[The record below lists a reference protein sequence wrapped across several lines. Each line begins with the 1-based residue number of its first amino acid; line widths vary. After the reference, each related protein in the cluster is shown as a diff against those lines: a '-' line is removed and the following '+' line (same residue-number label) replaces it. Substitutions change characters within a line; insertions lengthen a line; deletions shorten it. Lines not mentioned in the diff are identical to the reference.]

1 MIKNIVYQHKLEKE
15 DLVSREYVFR
25 ENLDFA
31 KKFIDSDLIKII
43 TGPRRAG
50 KSVAAFLFLKGRD
63 FAYLNFDDEN
73 LLKIKNYDEIIKAVF
88 EVYPESKYLFFDEIQ
103 NLKNWEIFVNKL
115 KRRGYNLILTGSNAK
130 LLSKDLATALT
141 GRHIPI
147 EIFPFSFKEFLDAKG
162 WEIKKEEI
170 NIPEVQGRILNY
182 LDEYRRDGG
191 FPEVIVKKL
200 EVRTYLETLS
210 SSILF
215 KDIVKR
221 YNVRFP
227 QKIYDLN
234 NYLNSNFS
242 SEFSFSKLKNILEFR
257 STATLQNYIS
267 YLEEAFLIFILNRFS
282 FKMKEQIKTPKKVY
296 LVDNGFCSIAP
307 SRFSQDFGRT
317 MENLVFV
324 EILRRGH
331 KPNRDVFFYK
341 TRNNKEVDFLLKKGI
356 NIEQLVQVCY
366 RIEEVKTK
374 ERETRALIEASQ
386 DLDCNNLLI
395 ITWNRETEEIIRGKR
410 IIFKPLWKWL
420 SEPMTSDS
428 MAVRHQS
435 S

>member
-15 DLVSREYVFR
+15 NLISKKDIFR
-25 ENLDFA
+25 ENLDSA
-31 KKFIDSDLIKII
+31 NKFIDSDLIKII

-50 KSVAAFLFLKGRD
+50 KSVAAFLLLRDRD

-73 LLKIKNYDEIIKAVF
+73 LLKVKNYDEIIKAVF

-103 NLKNWEIFVNKL
+103 NLNNWEIFVNKL

-147 EIFPFSFKEFLDAKG
+147 EILPFSFREFLNAKG

-170 NIPEVQGRILNY
+170 NIPEAQGRLLSY

-210 SSILF
+210 NSILF

-221 YNVRFP
+221 YNIRFS

-234 NYLNSNFS
+234 SYLNSNFS

-257 STATLQNYIS
+257 STSTLQNYLS
-267 YLEEAFLIFILNRFS
+267 YLEEAFLIFVLNRFS
-282 FKMKEQIKTPKKVY
+282 FKIKEQIKTPKKVY

-317 MENLVFV
+317 IENLVFV

-331 KPNRDVFFYK
+331 EPNRDVFSYK
-341 TRNNKEVDFLLKKGI
+341 TRNNKEVDFLLKKGT
-356 NIEQLVQVCY
+356 NIEQLIQVCY

-374 ERETRALIEASQ
+374 ERETRALVEASQ
-386 DLDCNNLLI
+386 DLDCNNLLVL
-395 ITWNRETEEIIRGKR
+395 TWNMETEEIIRGKR
-410 IIFKPLWKWL
+410 IVFEPLWKWL
-420 SEPMTSDS
+420 SGPTIKYY
-428 MAVRHQS
+428 
-435 S
+435 

>member
-15 DLVSREYVFR
+15 NLISKEYVFR

-50 KSVAAFLFLKGRD
+50 KSVAAFLLLRGKN

-141 GRHIPI
+141 GRYIPI

-170 NIPEVQGRILNY
+170 NIPEVQGRILSY

-200 EVRTYLETLS
+200 EVRSYLEILS
-210 SSILF
+210 NSILF

-257 STATLQNYIS
+257 STATLQNYLS

-282 FKMKEQIKTPKKVY
+282 FKIKEQIKTPKKVY
-296 LVDNGFCSIAP
+296 LVDNGFCSITP

-331 KPNRDVFFYK
+331 KPNRDVFSYK

-395 ITWNRETEEIIRGKR
+395 ITWDRETEEIIRGKR

-420 SEPMTSDS
+420 S
-428 MAVRHQS
+428 
-435 S
+435 

>member
-15 DLVSREYVFR
+15 NMISKKYIFR
-25 ENLDFA
+25 ENLVFA

-50 KSVAAFLFLKGRD
+50 KSVAAFLLLRDRD

-73 LLKIKNYDEIIKAVF
+73 LLKVKNYDEIIKAVF

-103 NLKNWEIFVNKL
+103 NLNNWEIFVNKL

-130 LLSKDLATALT
+130 LLSRDLATALT
-141 GRHIPI
+141 GRHILI
-147 EIFPFSFKEFLDAKG
+147 EILPFSFREFLNAKG

-170 NIPEVQGRILNY
+170 NIPEAQGRLLSY

-210 SSILF
+210 NSILF

-221 YNVRFP
+221 YNIRFS

-234 NYLNSNFS
+234 RYLNSNFS

-257 STATLQNYIS
+257 STSTLQNYLS
-267 YLEEAFLIFILNRFS
+267 YLEEAFLIFVLNRFS
-282 FKMKEQIKTPKKVY
+282 FKIKEQIKTPKKVY

-317 MENLVFV
+317 MENLVFI

-331 KPNRDVFFYK
+331 EPNRDVFSYK
-341 TRNNKEVDFLLKKGI
+341 TRNNKEVDFLLKKGT
-356 NIEQLVQVCY
+356 NIEQLIQVCY

-374 ERETRALIEASQ
+374 ERETRALVEASQ

-395 ITWNRETEEIIRGKR
+395 ITWDMETEEIIRGKR
-410 IIFKPLWKWL
+410 IVFEPLWKWL
-420 SEPMTSDS
+420 SEPMISIY
-428 MAVRHQS
+428 
-435 S
+435 

>member
-15 DLVSREYVFR
+15 NMISKKYIFR
-25 ENLDFA
+25 ENLVSA

-50 KSVAAFLFLKGRD
+50 KSVAAFLLLRDRD

-73 LLKIKNYDEIIKAVF
+73 LLKVKNYDEIIKAVF

-103 NLKNWEIFVNKL
+103 NLNNWEIFVNKL

-130 LLSKDLATALT
+130 LLSRDLATALT

-147 EIFPFSFKEFLDAKG
+147 EILPFSFREFLNAKG

-170 NIPEVQGRILNY
+170 NIPEAQGRLLSY

-210 SSILF
+210 NSILF

-221 YNVRFP
+221 YNIRFS

-234 NYLNSNFS
+234 RYLNSNFS

-257 STATLQNYIS
+257 STSTLQNYLS
-267 YLEEAFLIFILNRFS
+267 YLEEAFLIFVLNRFS
-282 FKMKEQIKTPKKVY
+282 FKIKEQIKTPKKVY

-317 MENLVFV
+317 MENLVFI

-331 KPNRDVFFYK
+331 EPNRDVFSYK
-341 TRNNKEVDFLLKKGI
+341 TRNNKEVDFLLKKGT
-356 NIEQLVQVCY
+356 NIEQLIQVCY

-374 ERETRALIEASQ
+374 ERETRALVEASQ

-395 ITWNRETEEIIRGKR
+395 ITWDMETEEIIRGKR
-410 IIFKPLWKWL
+410 IVFEPLWKWL
-420 SEPMTSDS
+420 SEPMISIY
-428 MAVRHQS
+428 
-435 S
+435 

>member
-15 DLVSREYVFR
+15 NLISKKYVFR
-25 ENLDFA
+25 ENLVFA

-50 KSVAAFLFLKGRD
+50 KSVAAFLLLRDRD

-73 LLKIKNYDEIIKAVF
+73 LLKVKNYDEIIKAVF

-147 EIFPFSFKEFLDAKG
+147 EILPFSFREFLNAKG

-170 NIPEVQGRILNY
+170 NIPEAQGRLLSY

-191 FPEVIVKKL
+191 FPEIIVKKL

-210 SSILF
+210 NSILF

-221 YNVRFP
+221 YNIRFS

-234 NYLNSNFS
+234 RYLNSNFS

-257 STATLQNYIS
+257 STSTLQNYLS
-267 YLEEAFLIFILNRFS
+267 YLEEAFLIFVLNRFS
-282 FKMKEQIKTPKKVY
+282 FKIKEQIKTPKKVY

-317 MENLVFV
+317 IENLVFV

-331 KPNRDVFFYK
+331 EPNRDVFSYK
-341 TRNNKEVDFLLKKGI
+341 TRNNKEVDFLLKKGT
-356 NIEQLVQVCY
+356 NIEQLIQVCY

-386 DLDCNNLLI
+386 DLNCNNLLV
-395 ITWNRETEEIIRGKR
+395 ITWDMETEEIIRGKK
-410 IIFKPLWKWL
+410 IVFEPLWKWL
-420 SEPMTSDS
+420 SEPMIS
-428 MAVRHQS
+428 VY
-435 S
+435 